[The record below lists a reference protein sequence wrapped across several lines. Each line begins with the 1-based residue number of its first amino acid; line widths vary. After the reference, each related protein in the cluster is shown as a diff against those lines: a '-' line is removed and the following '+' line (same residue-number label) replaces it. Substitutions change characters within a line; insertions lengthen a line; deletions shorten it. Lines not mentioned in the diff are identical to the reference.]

1 MYFEWFFIH
10 RKQGHHHFFT
20 DQRNSRRMEQGKFDL
35 GALIYLIKMN
45 DLPGNT
51 SNPIFSSDG
60 ICGV

>member
-1 MYFEWFFIH
+1 M
-10 RKQGHHHFFT
+10 
-20 DQRNSRRMEQGKFDL
+20 DQRNSRRMEQEKFDL